1 MWYWRYVSLT
11 LFLKALP
18 VVFLGFHLAL
28 ALAPPINFPVDKIS
42 FLFALEEHLLTRL
55 KWLTKKGF
63 QKLETVWEEIEGRS
77 FCWNHQELWIGCHA
91 LEGEWQVLWLFAFLD
106 FWNFESPKVGWLLD
120 LEGVGSRGKL
130 IPLLPHLRIFHD
142 SKHILISLH
151 FTLSFVLSSQY
162 SPHSYCAPPPARA
175 RSGHWPPP
183 HVSENWSIIQIA
195 NTTILSKYHNFIHEP
210 KTKYHTFIQIPIIKF
225 AKPHFYPKTKIEVG
239 PVNVFLKNSSFSLVC
254 IVCSSSW

>member
-1 MWYWRYVSLT
+1 MYVVWYWRYVSLI
-11 LFLKALP
+11 LFLKTLP

-91 LEGEWQVLWLFAFLD
+91 LVGGWQVLWIFAFSD
-106 FWNFESPKVGWLLD
+106 FWNFETLKIGWLID
-120 LEGVGSRGKL
+120 LEGVGARGKL

-142 SKHILISLH
+142 SKHISISLH
-151 FTLSFVLSSQY
+151 FTLPFFILSYFHRLNTHHIHTALLPQQGPDQATGLPPTSLKTELSS
-162 SPHSYCAPPPARA
+162 
-175 RSGHWPPP
+175 
-183 HVSENWSIIQIA
+183 
-195 NTTILSKYHNFIHEP
+195 KYQ
-210 KTKYHTFIQIPIIKF
+210 TFIE
-225 AKPHFYPKTKIEVG
+225 HRVE
-239 PVNVFLKNSSFSLVC
+239 
-254 IVCSSSW
+254 